1 MQLPALRP
9 DLQLSAAEPAHD
21 GSPQWTLA
29 DPLRGRYFKVG
40 QAAMRLL
47 RSWHLGN
54 PEQVLQGA
62 NRETGAP
69 LGPQDLEGMLRFLR
83 GHDLITASDAEQRSS
98 YAGKAAMQR
107 QSPWKQVLH
116 NYLFFRI
123 PLWRPDP
130 FLART
135 WPALERIGPGLLRWG
150 LPLTLLLGLFLVL
163 RDWPR
168 FIASF
173 PYLFSLGGLLAFGA
187 ALIFSKFC
195 HEFGHAFMAKR
206 AGCRVQSMGLAFM
219 VLFPLFYTDVS
230 DAWRVTDRRSRLLI
244 GAGGILAELLLA
256 SIALLAWS
264 LLPDGPA
271 RTAAFMLATAT
282 WLTTLAVNLNPLMR
296 FDGYFLIADYWG
308 IDNLQG
314 RAFALC
320 RWRLREA
327 LFGFGEAPP
336 EPLPERLRRRM
347 LIWGYA
353 SWLWR
358 AVLFFGIA
366 LMVYHLFFKVLGIF
380 LMVVELSWFIGLPVW
395 REVQEWWR
403 RRDKAQAS
411 RQRRNLLVLALL
423 VGLLLVPW
431 RSSISVPVMLEADQ
445 VSALHAPVAARLQQ
459 RLVREGEQV
468 SAGQPLLQLASPDL
482 EARLLIVRQEIDILQ
497 LQLRRLSA
505 RSETVAD
512 SGILEQQ
519 LAAAVAEHRG
529 LKAQQQRLQVLAPH
543 AGRVRDLLPEL
554 SEGQWLAP
562 QQVLARV
569 VSTNARLRGYLPEDE
584 LSRVSVGAEGRFVS
598 EDPTRASL
606 AVRLTEIDA
615 TGSEYLT
622 LEALASDHQGAI
634 AARRDEHGLQ
644 PVHGQYAV
652 TLLPLQKLPAPA
664 QPQRGTVQLSGER
677 SSLLSSLWRRIAA
690 LGVRE
695 SGF

>member
-1 MQLPALRP
+1 MQLPALRA

-29 DPLRGRYFKVG
+29 DPLRGRYFKLG
-40 QAAMRLL
+40 QSAMRLL
-47 RSWHLGN
+47 RCWHLGQ
-54 PEQVLQGA
+54 PEQILQAA
-62 NRETGAP
+62 NRESGAA
-69 LGPQDLEGMLRFLR
+69 LDGSDLEGMLRFLR
-83 GHDLITASDAEQRSS
+83 GHDLISASDAEQRSS

-107 QSPWKQVLH
+107 QSAWKQVLH

-135 WPALERIGPGLLRWG
+135 WPVLERFGPGLLRWG
-150 LPLTLLLGLFLVL
+150 LPLTLLLGIFLVL

-168 FIASF
+168 FTASF
-173 PYLFSLGGLLAFGA
+173 PYLFSLGGLLAFGV

-230 DAWRVTDRRSRLLI
+230 DAWRVTERRSRLLI

-256 SIALLAWS
+256 SVALLAWS

-336 EPLPERLRRRM
+336 EPLPERLKRRM

-380 LMVVELSWFIGLPVW
+380 LMLVELSWFIGLPVY
-395 REVQEWWR
+395 REMQEWWR
-403 RRDKAQAS
+403 RRALAQ
-411 RQRRNLLVLALL
+411 RNHQRRNLLLMTILL
-423 VGLLLVPW
+423 GLLLIPW
-431 RSSISVPVMLEADQ
+431 RSSVSVPVMLEAEQ
-445 VSALHAPVAARLQQ
+445 VSALHAPIAARLQQ
-459 RLVREGEQV
+459 QLVDEGDQV
-468 SAGQPLLQLASPDL
+468 AAGQPLLQLESPDL
-482 EARLLIVRQEIDILQ
+482 DARLQIIRREIDILQ
-497 LQLRRLSA
+497 LQLKRLSA
-505 RSETVAD
+505 RSETAAD

-519 LAAAVAEHRG
+519 LAAAVAEYRG
-529 LKAQQQRLQVLAPH
+529 LTAQQQRLQVIAPH
-543 AGRVRDLLPEL
+543 AGQVRDLLPEL
-554 SEGQWLAP
+554 TTGQWVAP

-569 VSTNARLRGYLPEDE
+569 VSPSARLRGYLPEDE
-584 LSRVSVGAEGRFVS
+584 LSRIAVGAEGRFVS
-598 EDPTRASL
+598 EDPARASL
-606 AVRLTEIDA
+606 PVTLTDIDA

-622 LEALASDHQGAI
+622 LEALTSDQHGAI
-634 AARRDEHGLQ
+634 AARRGEHGLQ
-644 PVHGQYAV
+644 PLHGQYAV
-652 TLLPLQKLPAPA
+652 RLVPLSPVPAPA
-664 QPQRGTVQLSGER
+664 QPLRGTVQLSGER
-677 SSLLSSLWRRIAA
+677 SSVLSSLWRRVAA